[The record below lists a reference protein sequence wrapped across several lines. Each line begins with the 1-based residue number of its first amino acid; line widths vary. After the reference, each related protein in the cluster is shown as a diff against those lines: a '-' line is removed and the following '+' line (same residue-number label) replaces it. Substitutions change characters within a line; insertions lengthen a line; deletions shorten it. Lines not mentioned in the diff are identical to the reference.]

1 MSRED
6 IYKIYAD
13 ADREQL
19 LERVVDLTMKL
30 YGTCDVI
37 SYLHRRYIDR
47 YIDFEDVQVYLN
59 NKSKELNMCLG

>member
-1 MSRED
+1 MKRED
-6 IYKIYAD
+6 IYKIYED

-37 SYLHRRYIDR
+37 SYLHRSYL
-47 YIDFEDVQVYLN
+47 DFEDAQVYLN
-59 NKSKELNMCLG
+59 DKSKELNMCLG